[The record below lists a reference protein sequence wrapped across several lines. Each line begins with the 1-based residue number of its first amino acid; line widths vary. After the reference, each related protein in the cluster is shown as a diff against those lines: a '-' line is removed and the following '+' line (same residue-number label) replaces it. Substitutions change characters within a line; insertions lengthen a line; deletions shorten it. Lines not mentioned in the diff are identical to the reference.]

1 MFDLTV
7 ALITQIALG
16 AMDLIPLVLVSLQM
30 MHLLVAK
37 IVWTLLLL
45 APPGLLFVEHL
56 CRVCGRTDR
65 APQVMLRHDPDLPSN
80 LCQERGGMGV
90 FFRCG
95 EGSACLLLVENRE
108 DNLIYGAGSFWADRC
123 YTEQRDKRRKL
134 SSHGGAGDIS

>member
-16 AMDLIPLVLVSLQM
+16 AMDLIPLALVSLQM

-37 IVWTLLLL
+37 IVWTLLVL
-45 APPGLLFVEHL
+45 APAELLFLEHL
-56 CRVCGRTDR
+56 CRVCTRTDR

-90 FFRCG
+90 FSDAARGLRAF
-95 EGSACLLLVENRE
+95 
-108 DNLIYGAGSFWADRC
+108 
-123 YTEQRDKRRKL
+123 
-134 SSHGGAGDIS
+134 SSLKTGKII